1 MTSKCLHCREKL
13 NNLINLGDIPIV
25 NNFSKSNNSKKINTK
40 IGICKNCK
48 LFQHQNIVDKNKI
61 FNKNYPYISSSSK
74 FLKQHFNDI
83 SKKIDTNGKNFI
95 VEIGS
100 NDGSFLEN
108 FKKRDIRHLGIDPS
122 SLACKE
128 AKKKNINYINDF
140 FSTKISKRIIKKY
153 GQADII
159 FSANTLAHVEN
170 LNDVL
175 SGINLL
181 LNKDGILI
189 IENIYLRTLLKKN
202 LFDQLYH
209 EHLYTYSIEAINNI
223 FSKYDLFI
231 NDIEFNKMQGGS
243 FLIKLSR
250 KKKNIN
256 YIKKLIKK
264 ENNNIL
270 IAKKTRL
277 IINNKINNSLKAIS
291 LFIKKIR
298 SKNLKITGYG
308 ASAKCVMLINLL
320 NLTKNEI
327 SFIVDNTK
335 YKQNMLIPGTNIPVI
350 APKKSNNYLK
360 EFCIIFAWNFKDEI
374 IKKEKFINKKTIW
387 VLPMPKIKII
397 N

>member
-1 MTSKCLHCREKL
+1 MSKCIHCLGKL

-25 NNFSKSNNSKKINTK
+25 NNFSKKKNYKKINTK

-48 LFQHQNIVDKNKI
+48 LFQHQKIIDKKDI
-61 FNKNYPYISSSSK
+61 FHKNYPYISSSSR
-74 FLKQHFNDI
+74 FLKKHFNDI
-83 SKKIDTNGKNFI
+83 SKKINIKGKNFI

-108 FKKRDIRHLGIDPS
+108 FKKKNITHLGIDPS
-122 SLACKE
+122 SLACTE

-140 FSTKISKRIIKKY
+140 FSTKISKKIIKKY

-175 SGINLL
+175 LGINLL
-181 LNKDGILI
+181 LKKDGLLI
-189 IENIYLRTLLKKN
+189 IENIYLHSLLKNN

-243 FLIKLSR
+243 FLIELSR
-250 KKKNIN
+250 KKKNIKS
-256 YIKKLIKK
+256 IEKFIKK
-264 ENNNIL
+264 ENNYIL
-270 IAKKTRL
+270 TSNKTKK

-291 LFIKKIR
+291 SFIKKVA
-298 SKNLKITGYG
+298 SKKLQITGYG

-335 YKQNMLIPGTNIPVI
+335 YKQNMLIPGTDIPVI
-350 APKKSNNYLK
+350 APKKKINYLK
-360 EFCIIFAWNFKDEI
+360 EYCIIFAWNFKNEI
-374 IKKEKFINKKTIW
+374 IQKEKFLNKNTQW
-387 VLPMPKIKII
+387 VVPMPKLKII
-397 N
+397 NS

>member
-159 FSANTLAHVEN
+159 FSSNTLAHVEN

-387 VLPMPKIKII
+387 VVPMPKIKII

>member
-1 MTSKCLHCREKL
+1 M
-13 NNLINLGDIPIV
+13 
-25 NNFSKSNNSKKINTK
+25 
-40 IGICKNCK
+40 
-48 LFQHQNIVDKNKI
+48 
-61 FNKNYPYISSSSK
+61 
-74 FLKQHFNDI
+74 
-83 SKKIDTNGKNFI
+83 
-95 VEIGS
+95 
-100 NDGSFLEN
+100 
-108 FKKRDIRHLGIDPS
+108 
-122 SLACKE
+122 
-128 AKKKNINYINDF
+128 
-140 FSTKISKRIIKKY
+140 
-153 GQADII
+153 
-159 FSANTLAHVEN
+159 AHVEN